1 MSRRAPGAAG
11 ELRALM
17 EQHQLS
23 YRDVASLASVSPKT
37 VESWLASSGSS
48 SSRSM
53 NERHLTLILAQL
65 PGYLAARKE
74 Q

>member
-1 MSRRAPGAAG
+1 MTRRAAGAAG

-17 EQHQLS
+17 ELHQLS
-23 YRDVASLASVSPKT
+23 YRDVSSLASVSSKT
-37 VESWLASSGSS
+37 VESWLASAGSS
-48 SSRSM
+48 SARSM
-53 NERHLTLILAQL
+53 NERHLTLIRAQL